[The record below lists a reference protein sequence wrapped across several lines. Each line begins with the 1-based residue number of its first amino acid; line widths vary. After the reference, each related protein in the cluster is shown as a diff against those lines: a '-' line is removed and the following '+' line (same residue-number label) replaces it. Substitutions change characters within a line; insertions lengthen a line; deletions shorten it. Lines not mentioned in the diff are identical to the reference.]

1 MLKVTAGI
9 GLILVIAY
17 VALREQAYGK
27 YWECQKANNP
37 YSDDLMSW
45 DPSKG
50 TMAEWNKTEAGDPSK
65 GTMAEWNKTEAGK
78 RYNKYEEIAEQKCA
92 HKKPS
97 FPFN

>member
-50 TMAEWNKTEAGDPSK
+50 TMAEWNKTEAG
-65 GTMAEWNKTEAGK
+65 K

>member
-1 MLKVTAGI
+1 MLKITAGI
-9 GLILVIAY
+9 GLILIITY

-50 TMAEWNKTEAGDPSK
+50 TMAEWNKTEAG
-65 GTMAEWNKTEAGK
+65 K

>member
-1 MLKVTAGI
+1 MLKITAGI

-17 VALREQAYGK
+17 VALREQAYSK
-27 YWECQKANNP
+27 YWECQRANNP
-37 YSDDLMSW
+37 YSEDLMSW

-50 TMAEWNKTEAGDPSK
+50 TMAEWNETEV
-65 GTMAEWNKTEAGK
+65 GK
-78 RYNKYEEIAEQKCA
+78 RYNKYDEIAEQKCA